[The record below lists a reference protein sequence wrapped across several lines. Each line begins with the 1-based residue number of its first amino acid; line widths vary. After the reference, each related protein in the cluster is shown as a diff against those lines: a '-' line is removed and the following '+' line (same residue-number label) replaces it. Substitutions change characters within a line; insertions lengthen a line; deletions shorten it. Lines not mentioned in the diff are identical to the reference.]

1 MAASAFYRSL
11 LGAGLLALGS
21 SLATSPAF
29 ARETSTYQ
37 TAPASCDNRDFI
49 AKQQAFENGGP
60 KADVPVH
67 LCGTVVAISPR
78 AKRTR
83 SGWHGYFYVAV
94 APNISIRI
102 VSGLDEMNAPAWP
115 WVNKGDQVEVVGRYY
130 YDSLRRQGVDWTHH
144 GTGWSW
150 HVPGYVTVNG
160 KRYE

>member
-1 MAASAFYRSL
+1 MTASAFFRSL
-11 LGAGLLALGS
+11 LAAGILSAGATTVAPSARAAETDLT
-21 SLATSPAF
+21 ATV
-29 ARETSTYQ
+29 
-37 TAPASCDNRDFI
+37 PASCNNQDFL
-49 AKQQAFENGGP
+49 AKQWAFENGKP

-67 LCGTVVAISPR
+67 ICGTVIALSPKAR
-78 AKRTR
+78 RTR

-94 APNISIRI
+94 TPRISIRI

-130 YDSLRRQGVDWTHH
+130 FDSIRRQGIDWTHH

-150 HVPGYVTVNG
+150 RVPGYVVVNG

>member
-1 MAASAFYRSL
+1 MATSALPR
-11 LGAGLLALGS
+11 ALLAAALLSLGLP
-21 SLATSPAF
+21 LATPASF
-29 ARETSTYQ
+29 ARSSEAYQ
-37 TAPASCDNRDFI
+37 TVPASCDNRDFM

-67 LCGTVVAISPR
+67 ICGTVIALSPKTR
-78 AKRTR
+78 RTR

-130 YDSLRRQGVDWTHH
+130 YDSFRKQGVDWTHH
-144 GTGWSW
+144 GTGRAW
-150 HVPGYVTVNG
+150 HVSGYVTVNG
-160 KRYE
+160 HRYE